1 MNCPKHNKELIPT
14 PITKGERLTG
24 INKFCTEVYDKMNGL
39 VKEKDK
45 EIEELKDR
53 IESLKLDLTDNIT
66 IMEFKQ
72 EIKELKTKLKE
83 KEEAVE
89 GILNP
94 RQVAGIFEDW
104 QQQNKFKYDEKYFMT
119 FIEWSNYLLKQ
130 LKKKHT
136 K

>member
-1 MNCPKHNKELIPT
+1 MRKAQTKEL
-14 PITKGERLTG
+14 
-24 INKFCTEVYDKMNGL
+24 MNF
-39 VKEKDK
+39 VREKDK
-45 EIEELKDR
+45 EIKNLQELNGE
-53 IESLKLDLTDNIT
+53 IMFDNA
-66 IMEFKQ
+66 
-72 EIKELKTKLKE
+72 ELKTKLKD

-130 LKKKHT
+130 LKKNHT